1 MPIAYQDE
9 PQAVPWL
16 AKHDLA
22 YYGPFR
28 YAPTPLVVTSAGS
41 NREKGS
47 TLEKWRANRPAPP
60 PPQGSFRPR
69 AVRPRGT
76 HRRGIAAPF
85 LPFRLARPRTPPGWT
100 APPTWW
106 AHRISGREIPL
117 SHWRAFPGSGAS
129 SLPLFSP
136 CLFLSRRS
144 SPCPFISPV
153 PTRPTRSSSFVPTLF
168 PRDNVRAFVKNE
180 TEADDYY
187 VEGGILGHTVV
198 LGTGTA
204 NEVKLRV
211 YEETMLESTR
221 VHCDC
226 CRCIGWHHHP
236 VTRKQYH
243 FIIHTD
249 FRTDAKPE
257 LKGKRICQLCTAA
270 MPANLKV
277 CPSCQENDSETSM
290 LDYQTHLMH
299 GMLHANG
306 CGHLMRINGR
316 EAGSRTLSGQ
326 QLIQVWEKICE
337 LLRVREVSVEDVS
350 QKYGVEFRLLNPV
363 ACGKTW
369 YGTYGY
375 QFGKGSFGN
384 TAATH
389 RRAAERL
396 RAFQLDDVKSDY
408 KNMMK
413 GAAWDRDEADEEAL
427 AVIARYEVLM
437 TPKFAPKTIGG
448 LVALLL
454 RLQRVVRRND
464 KAEKELVL
472 REQQKAKSGEVK
484 NAGGRRDAAGE
495 TSGAGRA
502 ARRREEEREAAAK
515 RKAAS
520 SFFEPLKFESKAAKA
535 SKLSQRGGGPG
546 RAAASAGPTRVI
558 STAKPRATPKR
569 PLRPRGADGLVPSN
583 APMPAPAPVVKAPPP
598 VKREPLRP
606 AVKAEVARPTPST
619 PPPAKKSKSTAPPPS
634 PVNLSRWSDAR
645 IETASN
651 ACVEVL
657 REAAGKWM
665 PRQEVRAAARE
676 KGVGDTG
683 LLDHVLKNIS
693 ERKVVLTK
701 ADNKN
706 SIAGKGTRYPAPRL
720 VSLFVPRARRHV
732 GAEDT

>member
-1 MPIAYQDE
+1 
-9 PQAVPWL
+9 
-16 AKHDLA
+16 
-22 YYGPFR
+22 
-28 YAPTPLVVTSAGS
+28 
-41 NREKGS
+41 
-47 TLEKWRANRPAPP
+47 
-60 PPQGSFRPR
+60 
-69 AVRPRGT
+69 
-76 HRRGIAAPF
+76 
-85 LPFRLARPRTPPGWT
+85 
-100 APPTWW
+100 
-106 AHRISGREIPL
+106 
-117 SHWRAFPGSGAS
+117 
-129 SLPLFSP
+129 
-136 CLFLSRRS
+136 
-144 SPCPFISPV
+144 
-153 PTRPTRSSSFVPTLF
+153 
-168 PRDNVRAFVKNE
+168 
-180 TEADDYY
+180 
-187 VEGGILGHTVV
+187 
-198 LGTGTA
+198 
-204 NEVKLRV
+204 
-211 YEETMLESTR
+211 
-221 VHCDC
+221 
-226 CRCIGWHHHP
+226 
-236 VTRKQYH
+236 
-243 FIIHTD
+243 
-249 FRTDAKPE
+249 
-257 LKGKRICQLCTAA
+257 
-270 MPANLKV
+270 
-277 CPSCQENDSETSM
+277 
-290 LDYQTHLMH
+290 
-299 GMLHANG
+299 
-306 CGHLMRINGR
+306 
-316 EAGSRTLSGQ
+316 
-326 QLIQVWEKICE
+326 
-337 LLRVREVSVEDVS
+337 
-350 QKYGVEFRLLNPV
+350 
-363 ACGKTW
+363 
-369 YGTYGY
+369 
-375 QFGKGSFGN
+375 
-384 TAATH
+384 
-389 RRAAERL
+389 
-396 RAFQLDDVKSDY
+396 
-408 KNMMK
+408 
-413 GAAWDRDEADEEAL
+413 
-427 AVIARYEVLM
+427 M

-495 TSGAGRA
+495 TSGTGRA

-583 APMPAPAPVVKAPPP
+583 APMPAPAPVVKA
-598 VKREPLRP
+598 
-606 AVKAEVARPTPST
+606 
-619 PPPAKKSKSTAPPPS
+619 PPAKKSKSTAPPPS